1 MTTHCGADDF
11 PRRIGELLEKASC
24 HQKDCRFGDADLLVA
39 EARLLATG
47 NVQASAEIDLFCAH
61 ALLEQGKREQ
71 ALHSLASMLIEYRE
85 WLKSTDGRAVY
96 ELVQIHRAFSL
107 MHLQRNL
114 EARPL
119 LEEAT
124 DFQLDAEV
132 RSNVHCHLGR
142 CYHELSLYLLARKQ
156 FEYANALGISE
167 EWQAVFRYYYGYSL
181 YELKEFQRAKREFI
195 LCLQSGPLGPEPA
208 LRYSMLA
215 ATSRRLGEYSEAKAY
230 EEQAKSLKP

>member
-1 MTTHCGADDF
+1 
-11 PRRIGELLEKASC
+11 
-24 HQKDCRFGDADLLVA
+24 
-39 EARLLATG
+39 
-47 NVQASAEIDLFCAH
+47 
-61 ALLEQGKREQ
+61 
-71 ALHSLASMLIEYRE
+71 MLIEYRE

-195 LCLQSGPLGPEPA
+195 LACSQALWAQNRPCDIQCLRQQVGDWENI
-208 LRYSMLA
+208 R
-215 ATSRRLGEYSEAKAY
+215 
-230 EEQAKSLKP
+230 KPKPMRNKPNR